1 MKHTSTAQEQ
11 ATAQVALDGA
21 VLLDARRT
29 ERYRRAHVPG
39 ALNLPPVLTE
49 RLAPIYAP
57 DKTKVIF
64 VLSDSDPD
72 PALRLVASLRALGY
86 TNVRL
91 VRQPPTT
98 SAVDV

>member
-1 MKHTSTAQEQ
+1 MNNTSIAQQ
-11 ATAQVALDGA
+11 QSTTQVALDGA
-21 VLLDARRT
+21 VLLDARQT

-39 ALNLPPVLTE
+39 ALNLPSVLTE

-57 DKTKVIF
+57 DKTKMIF

-72 PALRLVASLRALGY
+72 PAQRLVASLRALGY

-91 VRQPPTT
+91 ARQPPTT
-98 SAVDV
+98 T

>member
-1 MKHTSTAQEQ
+1 MKNNSIAHEQ
-11 ATAQVALDGA
+11 LQSQVAIDAA

-64 VLSDSDPD
+64 VLSESDPD
-72 PALRLVASLRALGY
+72 PAQRLVASLRALGY

-91 VRQPPTT
+91 VGQP
-98 SAVDV
+98 SAAT